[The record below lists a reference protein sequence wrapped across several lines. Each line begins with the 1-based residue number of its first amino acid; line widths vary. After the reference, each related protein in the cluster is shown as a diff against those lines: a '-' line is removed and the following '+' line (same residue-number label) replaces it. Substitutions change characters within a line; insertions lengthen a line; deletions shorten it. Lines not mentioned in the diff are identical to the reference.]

1 MHTTNTNTNTDTTE
15 ATATEAT
22 DNQATSAD
30 RHTFTPITTQEELD
44 KVIGARLARERE
56 KFADYDDLKAAASKL
71 ADYDDLKAAASK
83 LADAEARLAQIDAQ
97 AALDKIRND
106 VAQEA
111 GVPAGLL
118 RGSTKD
124 ELAAHASALAEALK
138 ARPSVPVIP
147 TQGATPSVSD
157 ADSARR
163 AFAQEL
169 FGSK

>member
-1 MHTTNTNTNTDTTE
+1 MHTTDTNADTTE
-15 ATATEAT
+15 ATATEVT
-22 DNQATSAD
+22 DTQAAPGD
-30 RHTFTPITTQEELD
+30 RHTFTPITTQEDLD
-44 KVIGARLARERE
+44 KVIGARLARERD
-56 KFADYDDLKAAASKL
+56 KY

-83 LADAEARLAQIDAQ
+83 LADAEARLAQIDAK

-111 GVPAGLL
+111 GVPADLL

-124 ELAAHASALAEALK
+124 ELTAHASALAEALK

-147 TQGATPSVSD
+147 TQGATPSVSE

-163 AFAQEL
+163 AFAQKL

>member
-1 MHTTNTNTNTDTTE
+1 MHTTDTNTDTTE

-56 KFADYDDLKAAASKL
+56 KF

-138 ARPSVPVIP
+138 AQPSVPVIP
-147 TQGATPSVSD
+147 TQGTTPSVSD

>member
-1 MHTTNTNTNTDTTE
+1 MHTTDTNTDT
-15 ATATEAT
+15 AATEAT
-22 DNQATSAD
+22 DNQAAAAE
-30 RHTFTPITTQEELD
+30 RHAFTPITTQEDLD
-44 KVIGARLARERE
+44 KVIGARLARERD
-56 KFADYDDLKAAASKL
+56 KY

-106 VAQEA
+106 VAKEA
-111 GVPAGLL
+111 GVPADLL

-124 ELAAHASALAEALK
+124 ELTTHASALAAALK
-138 ARPSVPVIP
+138 AQPSVPVIP
-147 TQGATPSVSD
+147 TQGATPSVSE

>member
-1 MHTTNTNTNTDTTE
+1 MHTTDTNADTTE
-15 ATATEAT
+15 ATSTEAT
-22 DNQATSAD
+22 DTQAQAPSAD
-30 RHTFTPITTQEELD
+30 RHAFTPITTQEDLD
-44 KVIGARLARERE
+44 KVIGARLARERD
-56 KFADYDDLKAAASKL
+56 KYADYDDLKAAASKL
-71 ADYDDLKAAASK
+71 AA
-83 LADAEARLAQIDAQ
+83 AEARLAQIDAQ

-111 GVPAGLL
+111 GVPADLL

-124 ELAAHASALAEALK
+124 ELAAHAAALAEALQ

-147 TQGATPSVSD
+147 TQGATPGVSE

-163 AFAQEL
+163 AFAQKL

>member
-1 MHTTNTNTNTDTTE
+1 MRTTDTNTDTTE

-71 ADYDDLKAAASK
+71 AD
-83 LADAEARLAQIDAQ
+83 AEARLAQIDAQ
-97 AALDKIRND
+97 AELDKIRND

>member
-1 MHTTNTNTNTDTTE
+1 MHNADTNTDAAE
-15 ATATEAT
+15 ANATEAT
-22 DNQATSAD
+22 YNQAPAPSTG
-30 RHTFTPITTQEELD
+30 RHAFTPITTQEDLD

-71 ADYDDLKAAASK
+71 AE
-83 LADAEARLAQIDAQ
+83 AEARLAQIDAQ

-106 VAQEA
+106 VAKEV
-111 GVPAGLL
+111 GVPADLL

-124 ELAAHASALAEALK
+124 ELTAHASALAEALK

>member
-1 MHTTNTNTNTDTTE
+1 MHTTDTNTDTTE

-56 KFADYDDLKAAASKL
+56 KF

-138 ARPSVPVIP
+138 AQTSVPVIP

>member
-1 MHTTNTNTNTDTTE
+1 MHTTDTNADTNE
-15 ATATEAT
+15 ATATEVT
-22 DNQATSAD
+22 DTQAAPAE
-30 RHTFTPITTQEELD
+30 RPAFTPITTQEDLD

-56 KFADYDDLKAAASKL
+56 KY

-111 GVPAGLL
+111 GVPAELL

-124 ELAAHASALAEALK
+124 ELTAHASALAEALK

-147 TQGATPSVSD
+147 TQGATPSVSE

>member
-1 MHTTNTNTNTDTTE
+1 MHTTDTTTDTNADTTE

-22 DNQATSAD
+22 DTQTAAAD
-30 RHTFTPITTQEELD
+30 RHAFTPITTQEDLD
-44 KVIGARLARERE
+44 KVIGARLARERD
-56 KFADYDDLKAAASKL
+56 KYADYDDLKVAAGKL
-71 ADYDDLKAAASK
+71 AE
-83 LADAEARLAQIDAQ
+83 AEARLAQIDAQ

-124 ELAAHASALAEALK
+124 ELAAHAAALAEALK
-138 ARPSVPVIP
+138 ERPSVPVIP
-147 TQGATPSVSD
+147 TQGATPSVSA

-163 AFAQEL
+163 AFAHEL

>member
-1 MHTTNTNTNTDTTE
+1 MHTTDTNADTTE
-15 ATATEAT
+15 ATATEVPDT
-22 DNQATSAD
+22 QAAPAE
-30 RHTFTPITTQEELD
+30 RPAFTPITTQEDLD

-71 ADYDDLKAAASK
+71 AE
-83 LADAEARLAQIDAQ
+83 AEARLSQIDAQ

-106 VAQEA
+106 VAQEV
-111 GVPAGLL
+111 GVPADLL

>member
-1 MHTTNTNTNTDTTE
+1 MHTTDTNTGNTGN
-15 ATATEAT
+15 TATEAT
-22 DNQATSAD
+22 DNQAAAAE
-30 RHTFTPITTQEELD
+30 RHAFTPITTQEDLD
-44 KVIGARLARERE
+44 KVIGARLARERD
-56 KFADYDDLKAAASKL
+56 KY

-106 VAQEA
+106 VAKEA
-111 GVPAGLL
+111 GVPADLL

-124 ELAAHASALAEALK
+124 ELTAHASALAAALK
-138 ARPSVPVIP
+138 AQPSVPVIP

>member
-1 MHTTNTNTNTDTTE
+1 MHTTDTSTNADTTE
-15 ATATEAT
+15 ATAAEVLDT
-22 DNQATSAD
+22 QAQAPSAD
-30 RHTFTPITTQEELD
+30 RHAFTPITTQEDLD
-44 KVIGARLARERE
+44 KVIGARLARERD
-56 KFADYDDLKAAASKL
+56 KYADYDDLKAAASKL
-71 ADYDDLKAAASK
+71 AA
-83 LADAEARLAQIDAQ
+83 AEARLAQIDAQ

-111 GVPAGLL
+111 GVPADLL

-124 ELAAHASALAEALK
+124 ELTAHASALAEALK

-147 TQGATPSVSD
+147 TQGATPSVSE

>member
-1 MHTTNTNTNTDTTE
+1 MHTTDTNAEATE
-15 ATATEAT
+15 AAATEAT
-22 DNQATSAD
+22 ETQAAPGD
-30 RHTFTPITTQEELD
+30 RHAFTPITTQEDLD
-44 KVIGARLARERE
+44 KVIGARLARERD
-56 KFADYDDLKAAASKL
+56 KYADYDDLKAAASKL
-71 ADYDDLKAAASK
+71 AEV
-83 LADAEARLAQIDAQ
+83 EARLAQIDAQ

-111 GVPAGLL
+111 GVPADLL

-124 ELAAHASALAEALK
+124 ELAAHASALAEALQ

-147 TQGATPSVSD
+147 TQGMTPGVSE

>member
-1 MHTTNTNTNTDTTE
+1 MRTTDTNTGNTDT
-15 ATATEAT
+15 AATEAT
-22 DNQATSAD
+22 DNQAAAAE
-30 RHTFTPITTQEELD
+30 RHAFTPITTQEDLD
-44 KVIGARLARERE
+44 KVIGARLARERN
-56 KFADYDDLKAAASKL
+56 KY

-106 VAQEA
+106 VAKEA
-111 GVPAGLL
+111 GVPADLL

-124 ELAAHASALAEALK
+124 ELTTHASALAAALK
-138 ARPSVPVIP
+138 AQPSVPVIP
-147 TQGATPSVSD
+147 TQGATPSVSE

>member
-1 MHTTNTNTNTDTTE
+1 MHTTDTNADTTE
-15 ATATEAT
+15 ATATEVT
-22 DNQATSAD
+22 ETQAAPAD
-30 RHTFTPITTQEELD
+30 RHACAPIMTQEELD
-44 KVIGARLARERE
+44 KVIGARLARERD
-56 KFADYDDLKAAASKL
+56 KYADYDDLKAAASKL
-71 ADYDDLKAAASK
+71 AE
-83 LADAEARLAQIDAQ
+83 AEARLSQIDAQ

-111 GVPAGLL
+111 GVPADLL

-124 ELAAHASALAEALK
+124 ELTAHASALAEALK

>member
-1 MHTTNTNTNTDTTE
+1 MNITDTNADTTE
-15 ATATEAT
+15 ATATEVT
-22 DNQATSAD
+22 ETQAAPAD
-30 RHTFTPITTQEELD
+30 RHAFAPITTQEELD
-44 KVIGARLARERE
+44 KVIGARLARERD
-56 KFADYDDLKAAASKL
+56 KYADYDGLKAAASKL
-71 ADYDDLKAAASK
+71 AE
-83 LADAEARLAQIDAQ
+83 AEARLSQIDAQ

-111 GVPAGLL
+111 GVPADLL

-124 ELAAHASALAEALK
+124 ELTAHASALAEALK

>member
-1 MHTTNTNTNTDTTE
+1 MHTTDTNADTNE
-15 ATATEAT
+15 ATATEVT
-22 DNQATSAD
+22 DTQAAPAE
-30 RHTFTPITTQEELD
+30 RPAFTPITTQEDLD
-44 KVIGARLARERE
+44 KVIGARLARERD
-56 KFADYDDLKAAASKL
+56 KY

-111 GVPAGLL
+111 GVPAELL

-124 ELAAHASALAEALK
+124 ELTAHATALAEALK

>member
-1 MHTTNTNTNTDTTE
+1 MHTTDTTE
-15 ATATEAT
+15 EATEEATTEAT
-22 DNQATSAD
+22 DTQTAAAD
-30 RHTFTPITTQEELD
+30 RNAFTPITTQEDLD
-44 KVIGARLARERE
+44 KVIGARLARERD
-56 KFADYDDLKAAASKL
+56 KY

-111 GVPAGLL
+111 GVPADLL
-118 RGSTKD
+118 RGATKD
-124 ELAAHASALAEALK
+124 ELAAHAAALAEALK
-138 ARPSVPVIP
+138 AQPSVPVIP
-147 TQGATPSVSD
+147 TQGATPSVSE

>member
-1 MHTTNTNTNTDTTE
+1 MHTTDTNADTTE
-15 ATATEAT
+15 ATATEVT
-22 DNQATSAD
+22 DTQATSAD
-30 RHTFTPITTQEELD
+30 RHAFTPITTQEDLD
-44 KVIGARLARERE
+44 KVIGARLARERD
-56 KFADYDDLKAAASKL
+56 KY

-106 VAQEA
+106 VAKEA
-111 GVPAGLL
+111 GVPAELL

-124 ELAAHASALAEALK
+124 ELTAHASALAEALR

>member
-1 MHTTNTNTNTDTTE
+1 MHTTDTNADTTE

-22 DNQATSAD
+22 NSQAASTD

-56 KFADYDDLKAAASKL
+56 KY

-83 LADAEARLAQIDAQ
+83 LADAEARLSQIDAQ
-97 AALDKIRND
+97 AALEKIRND

-111 GVPAGLL
+111 GVPADLL
-118 RGSTKD
+118 RGSNKD
-124 ELAAHASALAEALK
+124 ELTAHASALAEALK

>member
-1 MHTTNTNTNTDTTE
+1 MHTTDTNADTTE
-15 ATATEAT
+15 ATSTEAT
-22 DNQATSAD
+22 DTQAQAPSAD
-30 RHTFTPITTQEELD
+30 RHAFKPITTQEDLD
-44 KVIGARLARERE
+44 KVIGARLARERD
-56 KFADYDDLKAAASKL
+56 KY

-111 GVPAGLL
+111 GVPADLL

-124 ELAAHASALAEALK
+124 ELAAHAAALAEALQ

-147 TQGATPSVSD
+147 TQGATPGVSE

-163 AFAQEL
+163 AFAQKL
-169 FGSK
+169 SGSK

>member
-1 MHTTNTNTNTDTTE
+1 MHTTDTNADTTE

-22 DNQATSAD
+22 DTQAAPAD
-30 RHTFTPITTQEELD
+30 RHTFTPITTQEDLD
-44 KVIGARLARERE
+44 KVIGARLARERD
-56 KFADYDDLKAAASKL
+56 KY

-97 AALDKIRND
+97 AALDKIRSE
-106 VAQEA
+106 VAQEV
-111 GVPAGLL
+111 GVPADLL

-124 ELAAHASALAEALK
+124 ELAAHAAALAEALQ

-147 TQGATPSVSD
+147 TQGATPGVSD

-163 AFAQEL
+163 AFAQKL

>member
-1 MHTTNTNTNTDTTE
+1 MHTTDTSTNADTTE
-15 ATATEAT
+15 ATAAEVLDT
-22 DNQATSAD
+22 QAQAPSAD
-30 RHTFTPITTQEELD
+30 RHAFTPITTQEDLD
-44 KVIGARLARERE
+44 KVIGARLARERD
-56 KFADYDDLKAAASKL
+56 KYADYDDLKAAASKL
-71 ADYDDLKAAASK
+71 AA
-83 LADAEARLAQIDAQ
+83 AEARLAQIDAQ

-111 GVPAGLL
+111 GVPADLL

-124 ELAAHASALAEALK
+124 ELTAHASALAEALK

>member
-1 MHTTNTNTNTDTTE
+1 MRITDTDTGTTE
-15 ATATEAT
+15 ATATEVPNT
-22 DNQATSAD
+22 QATSTERPA
-30 RHTFTPITTQEELD
+30 FTPITTQEDLD

-56 KFADYDDLKAAASKL
+56 KF

-106 VAQEA
+106 VAKEA
-111 GVPAGLL
+111 GVPADLL

>member
-1 MHTTNTNTNTDTTE
+1 MHTTDTNADTTE
-15 ATATEAT
+15 ATAAEVLDT
-22 DNQATSAD
+22 QAQAPSAG
-30 RHTFTPITTQEELD
+30 RHAFTPITTQEDLD
-44 KVIGARLARERE
+44 KVIGARLARERD
-56 KFADYDDLKAAASKL
+56 KYADYDDLKAAASKL
-71 ADYDDLKAAASK
+71 AA
-83 LADAEARLAQIDAQ
+83 AEARLAQIDAQ

-111 GVPAGLL
+111 GVPADLL

-124 ELAAHASALAEALK
+124 ELTAHASALAEALK

-147 TQGATPSVSD
+147 TQGATPSVSE